1 MSRSFK
7 ACYKNGDQVEDVG
20 RFCGLKPK
28 QAACKALTSIHKLMN
43 ARNKNIDGSVNFSLY
58 ETTKNSRHKTYY
70 FSGER
75 KKLDEPI
82 SIEIT
87 GKDGIKST
95 IIYDYNNVVK
105 RVGSINN
112 DDNYDDKNEKQQ
124 DTKVKA
130 NEEDFSDDDVLDYNL
145 PNDKKFKISI

>member
-7 ACYKNGDQVEDVG
+7 GYHKNGDSVEDIG

-28 QAACKALTSIHKLMN
+28 QAACKALTSIYKLMN
-43 ARNKNIDGSVNFSLY
+43 TQNKNIDESVNFSLT
-58 ETTKNSRHKTYY
+58 ETTKNSRHKTYH

-82 SIEIT
+82 SIEII

-95 IIYDYNNVVK
+95 ITYAYNNVVK
-105 RVGSINN
+105 CAGSINN
-112 DDNYDDKNEKQQ
+112 DDQNEKQQ
-124 DTKVKA
+124 DTKVRA
-130 NEEDFSDDDVLDYNL
+130 NEEEFSDDDVLDYSL
-145 PNDKKFKISI
+145 LNDKKFKISI